1 MISRRKHVHVMRT
14 MAGISMSAILL
25 FGAAFH
31 PGSATLQVST
41 DITGGQQQSGATS
54 GQTFAIQNTSR
65 SAPDP
70 TPGHEKF
77 HQAVIALPIREDG
90 KIYRGIVTFSA
101 SQPVEIVVLHPFNQT
116 NNATGTIPLTRED
129 ENTAITLMHAGEGVL
144 FDTTSFAGSS
154 LVFHSRS
161 PVNFTI
167 SYTIVGDLVSPTPLP
182 PDAR

>member
-1 MISRRKHVHVMRT
+1 MISRRKHFHMMCI
-14 MAGISMSAILL
+14 MAGISVSAILL

-31 PGSATLQVST
+31 PGSATAQVST
-41 DITGGQQQSGATS
+41 DITGGQQSGATS

-70 TPGHEKF
+70 TPGHEEF

-90 KIYRGIVTFSA
+90 KIYRGIMTFSA

-116 NNATGTIPLTRED
+116 NNATGTISLTRED

-144 FDTTSFAGSS
+144 FDSTSFAGSS

-161 PVNFTI
+161 PANFTV
-167 SYTIVGDLVSPTPLP
+167 SYTIVGDLVSPTSLP

>member
-1 MISRRKHVHVMRT
+1 LP
-14 MAGISMSAILL
+14 IL
-25 FGAAFH
+25 
-31 PGSATLQVST
+31 S
-41 DITGGQQQSGATS
+41 I
-54 GQTFAIQNTSR
+54 I
-65 SAPDP
+65 
-70 TPGHEKF
+70 
-77 HQAVIALPIREDG
+77 AVIDTHQELTMYFQGVIITDMTVLKAPRLVDSDPVGEYDNSADNSEGRISAGSKCQYQSSNYQLLKICNSKERMSEEEEDG

-129 ENTAITLMHAGEGVL
+129 ENTAITLMHAGEGAL
-144 FDTTSFAGSS
+144 FDTMSFAGSS

-167 SYTIVGDLVSPTPLP
+167 SYTIVGDLVDPTSLP